1 MTSTEL
7 GHRAAATDTLVK
19 RAFTQI
25 SPATTVLAVGGYGR
39 GELFPFSDIDLLLL
53 IDLAEPPRE
62 DRDKISEF
70 LRVLWDA
77 GLRVSQSVRTVK
89 DCCEIHEGNLELTIS
104 LLDQRLL
111 CGEPRRWENL
121 TTQFPKFLAAERAR
135 VVRHLCQMT
144 RARHA
149 KFGNTIYHLEPN
161 VKEHPGGLRDLH
173 TMHWLRLLRAGDSED
188 PHDAR
193 EFLFEVRSRLH
204 ERAGRDYNLL
214 DFESQEAFSPEPAAW
229 MREYYR
235 NARWIFRSVQQAMEA
250 SEGSDSG
257 LLYQFRDW
265 RSRLSNA
272 EFTVLRER
280 VLLREPGK
288 LSSDPASAL
297 RLIQFVARHGFR
309 LARDTQ
315 RRVEAALA
323 DLADIGKNAWPA
335 LREILRLPHSSL
347 ALRTMQETGL
357 LAALI
362 PEWKRID
369 CLVVRDFYHRYT
381 VDEHTLVT
389 LDSLDGLRRAEDPSR
404 QRFRELLE
412 EVDQPELIRL
422 ALILHD
428 IGKGGGKGNHS
439 EESTRI
445 GREVMARLAVPE
457 EQRDTV
463 EFLVKRHLDLSSIL
477 SSRDLNERET
487 ARTIAE
493 HTGTAERLRMLTLLT
508 FCDVSAVNP
517 TAMSPWRLEQ
527 LWRTYLLGY
536 QELTRELESERIRAK
551 DTPAEETDFLAGF
564 PARYLRTH
572 TPAEIAAH
580 RELAQQSGET
590 GAAVALQRTGVWRMT
605 VAAADRPFLLASVS
619 GALASFGV
627 NILKAEAFSN
637 DQGLVLDTFAFSDPL
652 RTLELNPT
660 EVDRLRDTVLRT
672 VLGKTDVKQ
681 LLKHRRAPKPASNAA
696 RVKPAVVFDNGSS
709 ERATLIEIV
718 AQDRP
723 GLLHDLAQTISS
735 NGLNIDVVLIDTEAH
750 KALDVFYVT
759 SSGEKIPPETQP
771 QLQEKLLAVC
781 RG

>member
-1 MTSTEL
+1 
-7 GHRAAATDTLVK
+7 
-19 RAFTQI
+19 
-25 SPATTVLAVGGYGR
+25 
-39 GELFPFSDIDLLLL
+39 
-53 IDLAEPPRE
+53 
-62 DRDKISEF
+62 
-70 LRVLWDA
+70 
-77 GLRVSQSVRTVK
+77 
-89 DCCEIHEGNLELTIS
+89 
-104 LLDQRLL
+104 
-111 CGEPRRWENL
+111 
-121 TTQFPKFLAAERAR
+121 
-135 VVRHLCQMT
+135 
-144 RARHA
+144 
-149 KFGNTIYHLEPN
+149 
-161 VKEHPGGLRDLH
+161 
-173 TMHWLRLLRAGDSED
+173 
-188 PHDAR
+188 
-193 EFLFEVRSRLH
+193 
-204 ERAGRDYNLL
+204 
-214 DFESQEAFSPEPAAW
+214 
-229 MREYYR
+229 
-235 NARWIFRSVQQAMEA
+235 
-250 SEGSDSG
+250 
-257 LLYQFRDW
+257 
-265 RSRLSNA
+265 
-272 EFTVLRER
+272 
-280 VLLREPGK
+280 EPGK
-288 LSSDPASAL
+288 LSSEPASAL
-297 RLIQFVARHGFR
+297 RLIHFVARHGFR

-347 ALRTMQETGL
+347 ALRIMQETGL

-389 LDSLDGLRRAEDPSR
+389 LDSLDGLRRAEEPSR
-404 QRFRELLE
+404 QRFRNLLE

-439 EESTRI
+439 EESTGIARD
-445 GREVMARLAVPE
+445 VMTRLAVPE

-463 EFLVKRHLDLSSIL
+463 EFLITRHLDLSSIL

-493 HTGTAERLRMLTLLT
+493 HMGTAERLRMLTLLT
-508 FCDVSAVNP
+508 YCDVSAVNP

-572 TPAEIAAH
+572 TAAEIAAH

-696 RVKPAVVFDNGSS
+696 CVKPAVVFDNGSS

-759 SSGEKIPPETQP
+759 SSGEKVPPETQP